1 MSTLPSSFDNF
12 SKRFVN
18 KKKLSQARS
27 HSEFYQ
33 AMQRY
38 EGKRRQKMMMLVID
52 KEKKEISE
60 LKKGVHYK

>member
-1 MSTLPSSFDNF
+1 M
-12 SKRFVN
+12 K
-18 KKKLSQARS
+18 KEKKLSQTRS

-52 KEKKEISE
+52 KEKKEINE